1 MGAIAPKSLGMSDSH
16 ANQRKAGRA
25 APAAGTRR
33 ITRARPLGD
42 LIGASLDKACRR
54 RGFAT
59 SDLVADW
66 PEIVGARYAGRV
78 QPLRLDWPRVKG
90 GEDAEP
96 KPATLVVQ
104 TDGATA
110 LMLTHDMPQVIE
122 RINGFFGWAAIG
134 RIRILQ
140 GPVSPPKR
148 NRPPKLRELTSEE
161 EADLKRT
168 IAGVEGDKL
177 QAALEKLG
185 RAVLAKTR

>member
-1 MGAIAPKSLGMSDSH
+1 MSDS
-16 ANQRKAGRA
+16 RKTRGRSGRGTPPAGA
-25 APAAGTRR
+25 RR
-33 ITRARPLGD
+33 VTRARPIGD
-42 LIGASLDKACRR
+42 LIGASLDKACRK

-78 QPLRLDWPRVKG
+78 QPLRLDWPRVRT
-90 GEDAEP
+90 EP
-96 KPATLVVQ
+96 HEEAKPATLVVQ

-140 GPVSPPKR
+140 GPVSHPKR
-148 NRPPKLRELTSEE
+148 PRPPKLRDLTSEE
-161 EADLKRT
+161 EAELKRT
-168 IAGVEGDKL
+168 ISGVGETRL